1 MENKHQASVAHPD
14 VLLCRK
20 AIASALASA
29 LLTLPLAATAA
40 PIFGPYTQ
48 TSGTAT
54 ADAIYLGVPPAA
66 SENATISG
74 AGTVLILNGIG
85 NRIGVGEQTAG
96 TMTVSG
102 GAFVNAAQNAANC
115 LPNTCNQNIG
125 NGAGSTGILTI
136 TGTNSRVDMVSSL
149 YVGNT
154 IVLPGFGTPGGTST
168 GTLNITNG
176 GTLNGNYATIGRGP
190 FPNASNLQ
198 NGNERS
204 FAAAVVDGAGSLWNL
219 VTSTVTN
226 AAASLFV
233 GRGPNTTATLDLQN
247 GGKLVIDGTPNQTG
261 SGVYPG
267 LSIAR
272 ESGSNGTV
280 RVDGANSKI
289 TIKGNTG
296 FVNVAGASASENG
309 TALLQITNGGV
320 ISGAGGSSD
329 FVLLNI
335 GGGSATSGNGT
346 VLIDGVGSRIAL
358 AGVFGPGS
366 GATSVDSGAFVNIG
380 RGSGTGS
387 MTVSGGGALTI
398 DTTGTPII
406 NENGPGINLGLE
418 AGSTGSLNIMG
429 AGSQVVVTS
438 DTVSPFMGVG
448 RGGLGTLNVQ
458 DGGLLQLN
466 GNGQSTVAS
475 ENLTLLTIGGSRNIV
490 GGTGTALVSGSG
502 SRIELLGSADSIV
515 SVGVGAGSNGSLT
528 VNNGGSVSALG
539 MTVGNLTGT
548 GNLIVDN
555 GRMNLGGTYQGGS
568 NTVGSGGGIAIG
580 RGSGSLGSATLTNGA
595 IVNITNDGFEG
606 GMAVGGSR
614 TASGGTGV
622 VNMSGGSVI
631 TMSGNGNRS
640 GLFVGDNSGVGTMNV
655 AGPGTTVDVTG
666 YTDGGRVIVAS
677 NAAAVGTL
685 TVTNNAVV
693 NAGAILGVGHD
704 GTASTGGTGTLVLSS
719 GGHATAN
726 NIFIGTGG
734 VIAGNGGIL
743 TGNVIN
749 AGGFISP
756 GLSPG
761 QLTIEGGYSGTGKF
775 LLEIAS
781 DGVGGFLTDSVI
793 FRNVL
798 ASALDFAGTELEF
811 SFLGDTDPLAFENSL
826 LNSLATFFLFDNV
839 TDLPSLNELFAGAT
853 YSARADSYVINSF
866 ACSPEGGFTSLEVSR
881 IPEPGSLALIA
892 LALGMLGLVE
902 LRRKQGWGG

>member
-1 MENKHQASVAHPD
+1 MENKHKASVAHPA

-20 AIASALASA
+20 TIASALASA
-29 LLTLPLAATAA
+29 LFTLPLAATAA
-40 PIFGPYTQ
+40 PIFGNYTQ
-48 TSGTAT
+48 NLGTVT
-54 ADAIYLGVPPAA
+54 ADAIYIGVPPDA
-66 SENATISG
+66 SQNATISG
-74 AGTVLILNGIG
+74 VGTVLILNG
-85 NRIGVGEQTAG
+85 NPSRIGVGEQKVG

-102 GAFVNAAQNAANC
+102 GAFVDAAQNAAGC
-115 LPNTCNQNIG
+115 PQNTCNQYVG
-125 NGAGSTGILTI
+125 NGAGSTGTLTI
-136 TGTNSRVDMVSSL
+136 TGAGSRVDML
-149 YVGNT
+149 NNLTVGNT
-154 IVLPGFGTPGGTST
+154 SVFPGFGTPGGTT
-168 GTLNITNG
+168 TATLNVTNG
-176 GTLNGNYATIGRGP
+176 GTLNGNYANIGSGP
-190 FPNASNLQ
+190 FPSAGNLQ
-198 NGNERS
+198 TGNERS
-204 FAAAVVDGAGSLWNL
+204 IATAVVDGAGSLWNL
-219 VTSTVTN
+219 VSSTVTG
-226 AAASLFV
+226 AVASLFV
-233 GRGPNTTATLDLQN
+233 GRGPNTTAALDLKN
-247 GGKLVIDGTPNQTG
+247 GGELVIDGTPNQTG

-280 RVDGANSKI
+280 RVDGASSKI

-296 FVNVAGASASENG
+296 FVNVAGASGSDNG
-309 TALLQITNGGV
+309 TALLQVTNGGV
-320 ISGAGGSSD
+320 ISGAGGTSD

-358 AGVFGPGS
+358 AGVFGSGS
-366 GATSVDSGAFVNIG
+366 GAASVDSGAFVNIG

-398 DTTGTPII
+398 DTTGTTII
-406 NENGPGINLGLE
+406 NQNGPGVSVGLE

-429 AGSQVVVTS
+429 VGSQVIVTS
-438 DTVSPFMGVG
+438 DSVSPFMAVG
-448 RGGLGTLNVQ
+448 RGGVGTLNVQ

-475 ENLTLLTIGGSRNIV
+475 ENPTRLLIGGSGNIV
-490 GGTGTALVSGSG
+490 GGMGTALVSGSG
-502 SRIELLGSADSIV
+502 SRIELLGSADNTV

-539 MTVGNLTGT
+539 MAVGNLTGT

-555 GRMNLGGTYQGGS
+555 GTLNLGGTYHGGS
-568 NTVGSGGGIAIG
+568 NAGAGGGIAIG
-580 RGSGSLGSATLTNGA
+580 RGSGSLGSATLSNGA

-655 AGPGTTVDVTG
+655 TGPGTTVDVTG

-719 GGHATAN
+719 GGHATAD

-743 TGNVIN
+743 TGNVVN
-749 AGGFISP
+749 AGGIFDL
-756 GLSPG
+756 GNSPG

-798 ASALDFAGTELEF
+798 ASALSFVGTELEF

-839 TDLPSLNELFAGAT
+839 TDLPSLNDLFAGAT

-866 ACSPEGGFTSLEVSR
+866 AFSPEGGFTSLEVSR

-892 LALGMLGLVE
+892 LAIGMLGLVKT
-902 LRRKQGWGG
+902 RRKQRWGG